1 MSQIKQLNKT
11 YDVKIILLGEGGVGK
26 TSLINVY
33 LDKKFNPSEQK
44 TSEGYL
50 SLKKIKINN
59 KELNINLWDTV
70 GQERFRSV
78 TKKFIRGSNII
89 IFVFDITNRASFLEL
104 KFWVNNVYQEL
115 AKEEVIFGVVGNKI
129 DLFDKS
135 EIETTEAE
143 EYAKKIGALFTEAS
157 AKKSPEDFKNFINIL
172 LNKLVETPHIIEKL
186 AKVEG
191 ESNIQLKESPKGK
204 KNVVNRFY

>member
-33 LDKKFNPSEQK
+33 LDKKFNPSEQQTLK
-44 TSEGYL
+44 GYL
-50 SLKKIKINN
+50 SLKKIKIND

-115 AKEEVIFGVVGNKI
+115 AKEEVIFGVIGNKI

-172 LNKLVETPHIIEKL
+172 LQKLVETPQIIKKL

-204 KNVVNRFY
+204 KKCCK

>member
-33 LDKKFNPSEQK
+33 LDKRFNLSEK
-44 TSEGYL
+44 PTSEGYL

-115 AKEEVIFGVVGNKI
+115 AKEEVIFGVIGNKI

-143 EYAKKIGALFTEAS
+143 EYAKKIGALFIEAS

-204 KNVVNRFY
+204 KKCCK

>member
-1 MSQIKQLNKT
+1 MSQIKQINKT
-11 YDVKIILLGEGGVGK
+11 YDVKIILVGEGGVGK

-33 LDKKFNPSEQK
+33 LDKKFNHSEPQTLK
-44 TSEGYL
+44 GYL
-50 SLKKIKINN
+50 SLKKIKIND

-104 KFWVNNVYQEL
+104 KFWVNHVSQEL
-115 AKEEVIFGVVGNKI
+115 AKEEVIYGVIGNKI

-172 LNKLVETPHIIEKL
+172 LNKLVETPQIIEKL

-191 ESNIQLKESPKGK
+191 ESNIELKESPKGK
-204 KNVVNRFY
+204 KKML

>member
-33 LDKKFNPSEQK
+33 LDKKFNPSEQQTLK
-44 TSEGYL
+44 GYL
-50 SLKKIKINN
+50 SLKKIKIND

-115 AKEEVIFGVVGNKI
+115 AKEEVIFGVIGNKI

-172 LNKLVETPHIIEKL
+172 LQKLVETPQIIEKL

-204 KNVVNRFY
+204 KKCCK

>member
-1 MSQIKQLNKT
+1 MSQIKQINKT

-33 LDKKFNPSEQK
+33 LDKKFNPSEQQTLK
-44 TSEGYL
+44 GYL
-50 SLKKIKINN
+50 SLKKIKIND

-115 AKEEVIFGVVGNKI
+115 AKEEVIFGVIGNKI

-204 KNVVNRFY
+204 KKCCK